1 MRKTLLFLAALAL
14 SSYCQPQSKAGAIG
28 PSAVW
33 QPPPSFRTGAR
44 AACGNTSPG
53 RKDSDCLINQMSK
66 AGAPVDAVNFTRK
79 FYKESRGDVGIL
91 TGFNHVGPVD
101 IAWVF
106 YPTHNPPNYGLFL
119 VNGDPKFVNAEDLKQ
134 LDQKAM
140 LQSFQYQSLQSQ
152 FPKVGLWPGDRDGQ
166 TWPNSQAGVAGGL
179 QFIVGY
185 PLRNGCQTC
194 AHAGFALF
202 TWNFTADGK
211 FTGTSFMG
219 LTPAPLTNPTPSQQ

>member
-1 MRKTLLFLAALAL
+1 MRKLLLLLATLAV
-14 SSYCQPQSKAGAIG
+14 SSYCLPQSKPGAIG

-33 QPPPSFRTGAR
+33 QPPTSFLTGVR
-44 AACGNTSPG
+44 AACGNPLSE
-53 RKDSDCLINQMSK
+53 RKDNKCLIDQMSK
-66 AGAPVDAVNFTRK
+66 AGASADAINFTRE
-79 FYKESRGDVGIL
+79 FYKESHGDIGIM
-91 TGFNHVGPVD
+91 TGFNRVGPVD
-101 IAWVF
+101 IAWVV
-106 YPTHNPPNYGLFL
+106 YPTHNPRNYGLFL
-119 VNGDPKFVNAEDLKQ
+119 VNGDPKLVNTENLKQ
-134 LDQKAM
+134 LDQNAM
-140 LQSFQYQSLQSQ
+140 QKSFQYQSLQSQ

-166 TWPNSQAGVAGGL
+166 TWPNSQAGLSGGL